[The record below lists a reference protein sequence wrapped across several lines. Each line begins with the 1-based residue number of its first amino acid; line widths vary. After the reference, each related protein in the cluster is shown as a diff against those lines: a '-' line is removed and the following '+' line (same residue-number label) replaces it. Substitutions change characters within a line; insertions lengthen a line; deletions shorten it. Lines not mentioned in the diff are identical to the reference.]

1 MSHIHIKETRAKLLA
16 RILSLHRQA
25 QLKQSSSP
33 DIELI
38 RALHE
43 RVHTDNPI
51 FRLSIE
57 EYEYICKNDIFI
69 TMMAK
74 MLETDINK
82 LKKICKHLHIFK
94 EYINSSPETIKNK
107 MKVQKLA
114 IKDLPDDIKEKVVKI
129 YENILKYEL
138 KDWIS
143 LEKLDMNSLLYNPDA
158 IDLLDKY
165 PDKIDWREIASNPNN
180 EGSVRLIK
188 KYIFS
193 NNLKSSKSNSKYK
206 KFANDIDWAALS
218 NNPYAIDLLEAII
231 KEGGADATNNR
242 VDWYLFSSN
251 KEAIPILSKPEYRK
265 HIDWAVLSSN
275 PSAIDLL
282 KDKWEEDKQIKKVD
296 VEQYNNLRNYE
307 NIVAWNILSGN
318 PNAIDLLQK
327 KIREERK
334 MLPEDYNSLEDN
346 EKIAWDILSANPEA
360 ITLLEKNPDKI
371 DWIYLSNNSSP
382 KAIKLLKERVEYEKG
397 LTTYAYNILTNKI
410 RWLFLSNNPNAIK
423 LLEENKNK
431 IVWQGLSNNLKAIKL
446 LEANQDKI
454 DWNILS
460 GNHEAMNLLEA
471 NQDKINWEV
480 LSRNPKAMSLLEA
493 NQDKIVWEELSIN
506 PGIFVLR

>member
-16 RILSLHRQA
+16 RILSLYRQA

-33 DIELI
+33 DVELI

-43 RVHTDNPI
+43 RVHTDNPM

-57 EYEYICKNDIFI
+57 EYEYMCKNDIVL

-74 MLETDINK
+74 ILETDVNK

-107 MKVQKLA
+107 MKAQKLA

-138 KDWIS
+138 RDWIS
-143 LEKLDMNSLLYNPDA
+143 LEKLDMNSLSYNPDA

-165 PDKIDWREIASNPNN
+165 PDKIDWQEIASNPNN
-180 EGSVRLIK
+180 EGSVRLIR
-188 KYIFS
+188 KYIFG
-193 NNLKSSKSNSKYK
+193 NNQKSSKSNSKYK
-206 KFANDIDWAALS
+206 KFANDIDWAVLS
-218 NNPYAIDLLEAII
+218 SNPYAIDLLEAII

-282 KDKWEEDKQIKKVD
+282 KDKWEEDKQIKRVD
-296 VEQYNNLRNYE
+296 VEQYNNLKDYE

-318 PNAIDLLQK
+318 PNAIDLLRK
-327 KIREERK
+327 KIRDEKK
-334 MLPEDYNSLEDN
+334 MSPEDYDSLEDN
-346 EKIAWDILSANPEA
+346 EKIAWDILSANSEA
-360 ITLLEKNPDKI
+360 IALLEKNPDKI
-371 DWIYLSNNSSP
+371 VWLNLSSNQNP
-382 KAIKLLKERVEYEKG
+382 KAIKLLKERVEYENSLSIEEYRK
-397 LTTYAYNILTNKI
+397 LSNKVN
-410 RWLFLSNNPNAIK
+410 WLFLSNNPNVIK
-423 LLEENKNK
+423 ILEDNIDK
-431 IVWQGLSNNLKAIKL
+431 IVWTALSNNQKAIKL

-454 DWNILS
+454 DWATLS
-460 GNHEAMNLLEA
+460 GNPEAMSLLEA
-471 NQDKINWEV
+471 NQDKIEWTT

-506 PGIFVLR
+506 PGIFILQ